1 LTIIPPRRETPT
13 KNKVIAE
20 EQKVDLKTLSDNE
33 LVKKALEHDYEAF
46 DELVNRYEDK
56 LYTLTYKITGNQDDA
71 KDALQDAFISIFKAL
86 DSFHGK
92 SNFSTWAYRITT
104 NSALM
109 RLRARKKEQNKFS
122 DTLQLEDDVNWAQVP
137 STAMNITDSMARDE
151 LKKVID
157 NSIKSLPAE
166 YKTVFILRDVEKLSN
181 LEVAKVLGISLTAV
195 KSRILRARLFMR
207 NQLVNY
213 FNGRAV

>member
-1 LTIIPPRRETPT
+1 MTIIPPRRETPT

>member
-1 LTIIPPRRETPT
+1 M
-13 KNKVIAE
+13 IAE

>member
-1 LTIIPPRRETPT
+1 M
-13 KNKVIAE
+13 IAE
-20 EQKVDLKTLSDNE
+20 EQKVDLKTLPDNE
-33 LVKKALEHDYEAF
+33 LVKKALAHDYEAF

-71 KDALQDAFISIFKAL
+71 KDALQDAFISMFKAL
-86 DSFHGK
+86 DSFQGK

-137 STAMNITDSMARDE
+137 STALNITDSIAKDE

-157 NSIKSLPAE
+157 NSIKSLPPE

-181 LEVAKVLGISLTAV
+181 LEVAKVLGISITAV
-195 KSRILRARLFMR
+195 KSRILRARLYMR
-207 NQLVNY
+207 NQLANY
-213 FNGRAV
+213 LSGKKI